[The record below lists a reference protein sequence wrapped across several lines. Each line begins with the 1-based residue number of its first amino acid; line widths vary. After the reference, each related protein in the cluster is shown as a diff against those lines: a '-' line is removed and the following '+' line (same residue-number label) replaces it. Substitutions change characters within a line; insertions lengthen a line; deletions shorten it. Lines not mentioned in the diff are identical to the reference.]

1 MTAHATLSLVVLI
14 LAAAALL
21 YAALTDLTQYKIR
34 NEVILVL
41 VALYLIHA
49 LISGRLA
56 SVPWNVGFALALLI
70 VLLYFFSRNL
80 LGGGDVKLLAV
91 ALLWAGPDCALPFA
105 VLLLFFAM
113 LHTGAVK
120 LGWARAQQLDD
131 DARARIPFAPS
142 VAAALIGT
150 FMLGYL
156 PPAA

>member
-1 MTAHATLSLVVLI
+1 MTANAALSHVVLI

-21 YAALTDLTQYKIR
+21 YAARTDLRQYKIP
-34 NEVILVL
+34 NEIILILVVL
-41 VALYLIHA
+41 FFIHA
-49 LISGRLA
+49 PLSGRWM

-70 VLLYFFSRNL
+70 VLLYFYSQNL

-91 ALLWAGPDCALPFA
+91 ALLWVGPDCALPFA
-105 VLLLFFAM
+105 LLLLLFST
-113 LHTGAVK
+113 LHTGAAK
-120 LGWARAQQLDD
+120 LGWVGTQQLDD

-156 PPAA
+156 QPLA

>member
-1 MTAHATLSLVVLI
+1 MTVNATLSHIILI

-21 YAALTDLTQYKIR
+21 YAALTDLRQYEIR
-34 NEVILVL
+34 NEIILVL
-41 VALYLIHA
+41 TLLFFVHA
-49 LISGRLA
+49 LVSGRWM

-70 VLLYFFSRNL
+70 VLLYFFSQNL

-105 VLLLFFAM
+105 VLLLIFAT
-113 LHTGAVK
+113 LHTGAAK
-120 LGWARAQQLDD
+120 LGWVGTQQLDD

-150 FMLGYL
+150 FMLGCL
-156 PPAA
+156 QPMA